1 MTRPSTSHPSAWTR
15 WGRCCLLAL
24 SVAVTAAG
32 LAPVSSAPARA
43 AVGAATA
50 RPSTAVGAATAVGT
64 EAGVDISLDEISPS
78 APQPGDTLVVRGTV
92 RNGTAATLQ
101 G

>member
-50 RPSTAVGAATAVGT
+50 GGAPTGVRAATAVG
-64 EAGVDISLDEISPS
+64 A
-78 APQPGDTLVVRGTV
+78 
-92 RNGTAATLQ
+92 
-101 G
+101 